1 MSSCYNQEFMSR
13 DAFEV
18 EDVVI
23 TNAEEPVGS
32 YGTRQQIFI
41 ILAIMYIV
49 YIAIS
54 VMNWVR
60 KRFDV
65 AYRDIHEQQKELID
79 RTQENIDKFMARHS
93 RKLHI
98 MEEEKRTD
106 VREYAIGLEEK
117 VAELQ
122 TMLKNAETTINNLRC
137 DFSINNSNL
146 GNRIISMRCQTLRD
160 HHDLEDAQNTKSD
173 ELTNGIAK
181 LTQRLNELENHY
193 ALTCQS
199 IREDAQNTKSDEL
212 TNDIAQ
218 LTQRLY
224 ELENDYALTS
234 RCVQEDDEF
243 RQVLIG
249 YKYCGDS
256 SLGNRG
262 EPIFC
267 PKYTNEL
274 DRYLGNSRALIMLSG
289 VAQLPNYR
297 TFTFADYFYKRESGV
312 KPASSFLDLHMNV
325 VANAVEWGRAQEVRE
340 PELVSYYKNAFERV
354 YDYCQSFGVK
364 CV

>member
-1 MSSCYNQEFMSR
+1 MSSCYNEEFMSSS
-13 DAFEV
+13 AFEV

-23 TNAEEPVGS
+23 TNAEETGRG
-32 YGTRQQIFI
+32 YGTHKQLFTFF
-41 ILAIMYIV
+41 AAAYIV
-49 YIAIS
+49 YIAIY
-54 VMNWVR
+54 VMNWVK
-60 KRFDV
+60 KRFDI
-65 AYRDIHEQQKELID
+65 AYHDINDQQKELID
-79 RTQENIDKFMARHS
+79 RTQEKIDKFMAKHS

-106 VREYAIGLEEK
+106 VREYTIGLEER
-117 VAELQ
+117 VLELQ
-122 TMLKNAETTINNLRC
+122 NMLKNAENTINNLRC
-137 DFSINNSNL
+137 DFSISNSNL
-146 GNRIISMRCQTLRD
+146 GNRLISMRCQTLKD
-160 HHDLEDAQNTKSD
+160 QHDLEDAQNIKSD
-173 ELTNGIAK
+173 ELTEGIAK

-199 IREDAQNTKSDEL
+199 IRED
-212 TNDIAQ
+212 
-218 LTQRLY
+218 
-224 ELENDYALTS
+224 
-234 RCVQEDDEF
+234 DEF
-243 RQVLIG
+243 KQVLIG
-249 YKYCGDS
+249 YRYNGDS
-256 SLGNRG
+256 SLGYRG

-274 DRYLGNSRALIMLSG
+274 DRYLGNTRALIMLSG
-289 VAQLPNYR
+289 IAQLPKYK
-297 TFTFADYFYKRESGV
+297 TFTFADYFYKRESGM

>member
-1 MSSCYNQEFMSR
+1 MSSCYNEGEEFMSNGT
-13 DAFEV
+13 F

-23 TNAEEPVGS
+23 TNAEEPVRS
-32 YGTRQQIFI
+32 YGTHKQLFTFF
-41 ILAIMYIV
+41 AVMYIV
-49 YIAIS
+49 YVAIY
-54 VMNWVR
+54 VMNWV
-60 KRFDV
+60 KQRFDV
-65 AYRDIHEQQKELID
+65 AYRDINDQQKELID
-79 RTQENIDKFMARHS
+79 QTQEKIDKFMAKHS

-106 VREYAIGLEEK
+106 VREYAIALEGK
-117 VAELQ
+117 VVELQ
-122 TMLKNAETTINNLRC
+122 NMLKNAENTINNLRC
-137 DFSINNSNL
+137 DVSVSNANL
-146 GNRIISMRCQTLRD
+146 GNRLVSMRCQTLKD
-160 HHDLEDAQNTKSD
+160 QHDLEDAQNTKSD
-173 ELTNGIAK
+173 ELTNGIAQ

-199 IREDAQNTKSDEL
+199 IRED
-212 TNDIAQ
+212 
-218 LTQRLY
+218 
-224 ELENDYALTS
+224 
-234 RCVQEDDEF
+234 DEF
-243 RQVLIG
+243 KQVLIG
-249 YKYCGDS
+249 YRYNGDS
-256 SLGNRG
+256 SLGYRG

-274 DRYLGNSRALIMLSG
+274 DRYLGNTRALIMLSG
-289 VAQLPNYR
+289 IAQLPKYK
-297 TFTFADYFYKRESGV
+297 TFTFADYFYKRESGM

>member
-1 MSSCYNQEFMSR
+1 MSSG
-13 DAFEV
+13 AFEDFV
-18 EDVVI
+18 MA
-23 TNAEEPVGS
+23 NATDAVGS
-32 YGTRQQIFI
+32 YLTAQQIFTFFGV
-41 ILAIMYIV
+41 AYIV
-49 YIAIS
+49 YVAVFVI
-54 VMNWVR
+54 NWIKR
-60 KRFDV
+60 RFDM
-65 AYRDIHEQQKELID
+65 AYRDIHDQQKELID
-79 RTQENIDKFMARHS
+79 RTQEKLDKFMARYG

-106 VREYAIGLEEK
+106 VREYAIALEGK
-117 VAELQ
+117 VVELQ
-122 TMLKNAETTINNLRC
+122 NMLKNAENTINNLRC
-137 DFSINNSNL
+137 DVSVSNANL
-146 GNRIISMRCQTLRD
+146 GNRLVSMRCQTLKD
-160 HHDLEDAQNTKSD
+160 QHDLEDAQNIKSD
-173 ELTNGIAK
+173 ELTNGITK

-199 IREDAQNTKSDEL
+199 IREDAQNTKRCEL

-234 RCVQEDDEF
+234 RCVQEDDELK
-243 RQVLIG
+243 QVLIG
-249 YKYCGDS
+249 YRYNGDS
-256 SLGNRG
+256 SLGYRG

-274 DRYLGNSRALIMLSG
+274 DRYLGNNRALIMLSG
-289 VAQLPNYR
+289 IAQLPKYR

-340 PELVSYYKNAFERV
+340 PELVSHYKSAFERV
-354 YDYCQSFGVK
+354 YDYCKAFGVK

>member
-1 MSSCYNQEFMSR
+1 MSSCYNEEFMSN
-13 DAFEV
+13 DTF

-23 TNAEEPVGS
+23 TNAQESGRS
-32 YGTRQQIFI
+32 YGTHKQLFTFF
-41 ILAIMYIV
+41 AVMYIV
-49 YIAIS
+49 YVAIY
-54 VMNWVR
+54 VMNWV
-60 KRFDV
+60 KQRFDV
-65 AYRDIHEQQKELID
+65 AYRDINDQQKELID
-79 RTQENIDKFMARHS
+79 LTQEKIDKFMAKHS

-106 VREYAIGLEEK
+106 VREYTIGLEGK
-117 VAELQ
+117 VMELQ
-122 TMLKNAETTINNLRC
+122 KMLKNAEDTINNLRC
-137 DFSINNSNL
+137 DFSLSNSNL
-146 GNRIISMRCQTLRD
+146 SNRLISMRCQTLRD
-160 HHDLEDAQNTKSD
+160 NHDLEDAQNTKSD

-199 IREDAQNTKSDEL
+199 IRED
-212 TNDIAQ
+212 
-218 LTQRLY
+218 
-224 ELENDYALTS
+224 
-234 RCVQEDDEF
+234 DEF
-243 RQVLIG
+243 KQVLIG
-249 YKYCGDS
+249 YRHNGDS

-274 DRYLGNSRALIMLSG
+274 DKYLGNTRALIMLSG
-289 VAQLPNYR
+289 IAQLPKYK
-297 TFTFADYFYKRESGV
+297 TFTFADYFYKRESGM

>member
-1 MSSCYNQEFMSR
+1 MSN
-13 DAFEV
+13 DAFE
-18 EDVVI
+18 EVVI
-23 TNAEEPVGS
+23 TNAEETGRS
-32 YGTRQQIFI
+32 YGTHKQLFTFF
-41 ILAIMYIV
+41 AAMYIV
-49 YIAIS
+49 YVAIY
-54 VMNWVR
+54 VMNWV
-60 KRFDV
+60 KQRFDV
-65 AYRDIHEQQKELID
+65 AYRDINDQQKELID
-79 RTQENIDKFMARHS
+79 LTQEKIDKFMAKHS

-106 VREYAIGLEEK
+106 VREYAIGLEGK

-122 TMLKNAETTINNLRC
+122 TMLKNAEDTINNLRC
-137 DFSINNSNL
+137 DFSLSNSNL
-146 GNRIISMRCQTLRD
+146 SNRIISMRCQTLRD
-160 HHDLEDAQNTKSD
+160 NHDLEDAQNTKSD

-199 IREDAQNTKSDEL
+199 IRED
-212 TNDIAQ
+212 
-218 LTQRLY
+218 
-224 ELENDYALTS
+224 
-234 RCVQEDDEF
+234 DEF
-243 RQVLIG
+243 KQVLIG
-249 YKYCGDS
+249 YRYNGDS
-256 SLGNRG
+256 SLGYRG

-274 DRYLGNSRALIMLSG
+274 DRYLGNTRALIMLSG
-289 VAQLPNYR
+289 IAQLPKYK

>member
-1 MSSCYNQEFMSR
+1 MSNDTF
-13 DAFEV
+13 

-23 TNAEEPVGS
+23 TNAQESGRS
-32 YGTRQQIFI
+32 YGTHKQLFTFF
-41 ILAIMYIV
+41 AVMYIV
-49 YIAIS
+49 YVAIY
-54 VMNWVR
+54 VMNWV
-60 KRFDV
+60 KQRFDV
-65 AYRDIHEQQKELID
+65 AYRDINDQQKELID
-79 RTQENIDKFMARHS
+79 LTQEKIDKFMAKHS

-117 VAELQ
+117 VVELR
-122 TMLKNAETTINNLRC
+122 TMLKNAEDTINNLRC
-137 DFSINNSNL
+137 DFSLSNSSL
-146 GNRIISMRCQTLRD
+146 SNRLISMRCQTLRD
-160 HHDLEDAQNTKSD
+160 NHDLEDAQNTKSD

-199 IREDAQNTKSDEL
+199 IRED
-212 TNDIAQ
+212 
-218 LTQRLY
+218 
-224 ELENDYALTS
+224 
-234 RCVQEDDEF
+234 DEF
-243 RQVLIG
+243 KQVLIG
-249 YKYCGDS
+249 YRYNGDS
-256 SLGNRG
+256 SLGYRG

-274 DRYLGNSRALIMLSG
+274 DRYLGNTRALIMLSG
-289 VAQLPNYR
+289 IAQLPKYK

>member
-1 MSSCYNQEFMSR
+1 MSSCYNEDEEFMSN
-13 DAFEV
+13 DAF

-23 TNAEEPVGS
+23 TNADEPVRS
-32 YGTRQQIFI
+32 YGTHKQLFTFF
-41 ILAIMYIV
+41 AAAYIV
-49 YIAIS
+49 YVAIY
-54 VMNWVR
+54 VMNWVK
-60 KRFDV
+60 KRFDI
-65 AYRDIHEQQKELID
+65 AYHDINDQQKELIE
-79 RTQENIDKFMARHS
+79 RTQEKIDKFMSKHS

-106 VREYAIGLEEK
+106 VREYTLGLEGK
-117 VAELQ
+117 VMELQ
-122 TMLKNAETTINNLRC
+122 TMLKNAEDTINNLRC
-137 DFSINNSNL
+137 DFSLSNSNL

-160 HHDLEDAQNTKSD
+160 QHDLEDAQNTKSD

-199 IREDAQNTKSDEL
+199 VR
-212 TNDIAQ
+212 
-218 LTQRLY
+218 
-224 ELENDYALTS
+224 
-234 RCVQEDDEF
+234 EDDEF
-243 RQVLIG
+243 KQVLIG
-249 YKYCGDS
+249 YRYNGDS
-256 SLGNRG
+256 SLGYRG

-274 DRYLGNSRALIMLSG
+274 DRYLGNTRALIMLSG
-289 VAQLPNYR
+289 VAQLPHYK

>member
-1 MSSCYNQEFMSR
+1 MSNDTFEF
-13 DAFEV
+13 
-18 EDVVI
+18 EDVVKA
-23 TNAEEPVGS
+23 NAEETGRS
-32 YGTRQQIFI
+32 YGTHKQLFTFF
-41 ILAIMYIV
+41 AAMYIV
-49 YIAIS
+49 YVAIY

-60 KRFDV
+60 KRFDT
-65 AYRDIHEQQKELID
+65 AYRDFDEQQKELIV
-79 RTQENIDKFMARHS
+79 RTQEKIDKFMARHS

-106 VREYAIGLEEK
+106 VREYTIGLEGK

-122 TMLKNAETTINNLRC
+122 TMLKNAENTINTMQ
-137 DFSINNSNL
+137 SISAVSNSNL
-146 GNRIISMRCQTLRD
+146 SNRLISMRCQTLKD
-160 HHDLEDAQNTKSD
+160 QHDLEDAQNTKSD
-173 ELTNGIAK
+173 ELTNGIAN

-243 RQVLIG
+243 KQVLIG
-249 YKYCGDS
+249 YRYNGDS
-256 SLGNRG
+256 SLGYRG

-274 DRYLGNSRALIMLSG
+274 DRYLGNTRALIMLSG
-289 VAQLPNYR
+289 IAQLPKYK
-297 TFTFADYFYKRESGV
+297 TFTFADYFYKRESGM

-340 PELVSYYKNAFERV
+340 PQLVAHYKTAFERV